1 MAKKFKM
8 MSKTFVLETVSN
20 VYVPREPVVKKHGAY
35 RYSCCVHVC
44 DKFLTYPV
52 DKWGRRIIPFG
63 SSCPYVKIDTAL
75 ANGHS
80 VLCSGAF
87 VYVNGEF
94 STLRKGMQRVYDVY
108 VGARERD

>member
-8 MSKTFVLETVSN
+8 MSKTFVLESVSN
-20 VYVPREPVVKKHGAY
+20 VYVPKEPFVSKKRNY
-35 RYSCCVHVC
+35 RYCCCVHVC

>member
-1 MAKKFKM
+1 MVKKIKM
-8 MSKTFVLETVSN
+8 MYKTFVLETVSN
-20 VYVPREPVVKKHGAY
+20 VYVPKEPVVAKHGAY
-35 RYSCCVHVC
+35 RYCCCVHVC
-44 DKFLTYPV
+44 DKFLNYPV
-52 DKWGRRIIPFG
+52 DKWGRRIIPVG

-80 VLCSGAF
+80 VPCSGAF

-94 STLRKGMQRVYDVY
+94 STLRKGMRNIYDVY